1 MKYASQENLLHVKR
15 TLMILVEQDDDDEDR
30 RNESRGLPLAQALA
44 AL

>member
-1 MKYASQENLLHVKR
+1 L
-15 TLMILVEQDDDDEDR
+15 TIFTEQDDDDEDR